1 MSKIKQ
7 PNKLSYFKKKDVIIF
22 LIIMIILF
30 EIFKNWDD
38 FKAGISGGI

>member
-7 PNKLSYFKKKDVIIF
+7 FNELSYFKKNEIIIF